1 MSKNVDANG
10 QDGIVNAL
18 ISDIQRNEI
27 EDKDNGKR

>member
-1 MSKNVDANG
+1 MSKNVDAND

-18 ISDIQRNEI
+18 ISNIQRNEI